1 MDLYTLQFRWIP
13 SLIDAVVKR
22 SLPCQALADVLWW
35 EKCLKE
41 QGMTKADFS
50 FEEIKAEVKK
60 ISEDKG
66 RICLTFPYPKR
77 APLAKYAVIDLLASG
92 RCILDRKNIE
102 TGGQLFG
109 YWTENGT
116 PVILY
121 AIGPGPRAN
130 HQVTFFNQ
138 DVDYLVKVG
147 NILRNRYGLHHI
159 GEWHSH
165 HQLGLAKPSGHD
177 SDNMTSVI
185 KRRDLGEFL
194 LCIGNCDNFSSS
206 LNAFLCDSSECRKI
220 TWDYVMADSPLR
232 QVIDYD
238 LCRVICQPQTL
249 KAHHKDL
256 ILNQ

>member
-1 MDLYTLQFRWIP
+1 MQRNHKINEKRLRRIHSIWAYVARIY
-13 SLIDAVVKR
+13 VK
-22 SLPCQALADVLWW
+22 AGKEAILARGATS
-35 EKCLKE
+35 KSTTTARK
-41 QGMTKADFS
+41 
-50 FEEIKAEVKK
+50 
-60 ISEDKG
+60 
-66 RICLTFPYPKR
+66 
-77 APLAKYAVIDLLASG
+77 AVIFKGEMDFIS

-206 LNAFLCDSSECRKI
+206 LNAFLCDSSECRCI
-220 TWDYVMADSPLR
+220 AWDYVMADSPLR
-232 QVIDYD
+232 HVIDND
-238 LCRVICQPQTL
+238 LGRLISKPLTVQ
-249 KAHHKDL
+249 ARHKDL

>member
-1 MDLYTLQFRWIP
+1 M
-13 SLIDAVVKR
+13 KR
-22 SLPCQALADVLWW
+22 NNRTHKINERRLRRIHSIWAGVA
-35 EKCLKE
+35 K
-41 QGMTKADFS
+41 MY
-50 FEEIKAEVKK
+50 IKAGKEA
-60 ISEDKG
+60 I
-66 RICLTFPYPKR
+66 LTRGATSKSTTVSR
-77 APLAKYAVIDLLASG
+77 QAVIFKGEMDFIS
-92 RCILDRKNIE
+92 RCILDRRNIE

-109 YWTENGT
+109 YWTEDGT

-177 SDNMTSVI
+177 SRNMTDVI
-185 KRRDLGEFL
+185 KRRNLGEFL
-194 LCIGNCDNFSSS
+194 LCIGNCDNLSSS
-206 LNAFLCDSSECRKI
+206 LNAFLCDSSECRSIK
-220 TWDYVMADSPLR
+220 WDYVMADSPLR

-238 LCRVICQPQTL
+238 LGRIICQPQVP
-249 KAHHKDL
+249 KARHKDPT
-256 ILNQ
+256 LNQ

>member
-1 MDLYTLQFRWIP
+1 MIFKGEMDL
-13 SLIDAVVKR
+13 
-22 SLPCQALADVLWW
+22 
-35 EKCLKE
+35 
-41 QGMTKADFS
+41 
-50 FEEIKAEVKK
+50 
-60 ISEDKG
+60 IS
-66 RICLTFPYPKR
+66 
-77 APLAKYAVIDLLASG
+77 

-206 LNAFLCDSSECRKI
+206 LNAFLCDSSECRCI
-220 TWDYVMADSPLR
+220 AWDYVMADSPLR
-232 QVIDYD
+232 HVIDND
-238 LCRVICQPQTL
+238 LGILISKPLTVQAR
-249 KAHHKDL
+249 HKDL

>member
-1 MDLYTLQFRWIP
+1 MKTNLSHKINEKRLRRIHQIWANVARIYAKATVQINR
-13 SLIDAVVKR
+13 VVK
-22 SLPCQALADVLWW
+22 SGPSPA
-35 EKCLKE
+35 
-41 QGMTKADFS
+41 
-50 FEEIKAEVKK
+50 
-60 ISEDKG
+60 G
-66 RICLTFPYPKR
+66 RK
-77 APLAKYAVIDLLASG
+77 AVIFKGEMDFIS
-92 RCILDRKNIE
+92 RCILDRKDIE

-109 YWTENGT
+109 YWTEDGT

-147 NILRNRYGLHHI
+147 NLLRNRYGLHHI

-165 HQLGLAKPSGHD
+165 HRLGLAKPSGHD

-185 KRRDLGEFL
+185 RRRGLGEFL

-232 QVIDYD
+232 QVIDND
-238 LCRVICQPQTL
+238 LGRLVCQPQTL
-249 KAHHKDL
+249 KAHHKEP